1 MVFRSL
7 SEIEQAIRASWS
19 LETCDP
25 VDVADWSPVNPARGQ
40 CAVTA
45 LVVQDLL
52 GGALLLA
59 EVRNADG
66 SRQGVHYW
74 NRLAGGLEVDL
85 TREQFTPTEVV
96 QAPEVVDRPPDT
108 TRGRLA
114 GQYAA
119 LERAVTRALRTRRGG
134 STTRTAAS
142 GGSPRASPP
151 TAPGGRA
158 P

>member
-66 SRQGVHYW
+66 PRQGVHYW

-108 TRGRLA
+108 TPRPPGRSVRGA
-114 GQYAA
+114 GACGHAGAA
-119 LERAVTRALRTRRGG
+119 YSSWRFHHAYGG
-134 STTRTAAS
+134 VW
-142 GGSPRASPP
+142 G
-151 TAPGGRA
+151 
-158 P
+158 